1 MRKLKLKIVTILAL
15 IIAVIFIVKM
25 RYGPVYFAG
34 AYNLL
39 PLPGIKAEKNISFAD
54 NDRLKLDIYYSEEKS
69 EEKKKVIFFVH
80 GGSWKSNN
88 KDQFQFIG
96 KNLARRGYIAVLP
109 NYRLVPEYRYPAQIE
124 DIAKALKWT
133 EDNIDKYGG
142 DSKNITLS
150 GHSAGGHLAALIGYS
165 DNLQNEY
172 NIRKENISSLVLLAG
187 VYKFSDNYESGSEI
201 IKDFVPKNHWE
212 DAQPVV
218 HLDPSDPPTFV
229 LQGLKDETVSPL
241 QAEYLT
247 NMLKKNNIKHKSIL
261 KENLNHLSL
270 LFVFADN
277 SHKLWDEIQF
287 EETISK

>member
-1 MRKLKLKIVTILAL
+1 MKSKILIVLAL
-15 IIAVIFIVKM
+15 VILVFFIIRMK
-25 RYGPVYFAG
+25 YGPVYYAG

-39 PLPGIKAEKNISFAD
+39 PLPNIKVEKNIKFGD
-54 NDRLKLDIYYSEEKS
+54 EDRLKLDIYYSEEKI

-109 NYRLVPEYRYPAQIE
+109 NYRLVPENRYPTQIK

-133 EDNIDKYGG
+133 EDNINKYGG
-142 DSKNITLS
+142 DNKNIILS

-165 DNLQNEY
+165 DKWQNEY
-172 NIRKENISSLVLLAG
+172 NINKENISSLVLLAG
-187 VYKFSDNYESGSEI
+187 VYKFSEKYENGAEAV
-201 IKDFVPKNHWE
+201 KDFVPKKHWE
-212 DAQPVV
+212 DAQPVE

-247 NMLKKNNIKHKSIL
+247 KKLKENKIKYKSIL
-261 KENLNHLSL
+261 KEKLNHLSL

-277 SHKLWDEIQF
+277 GHKLWDEIEF
-287 EETISK
+287 KE